1 VTQIITFY
9 SFKGGVGRTMALVNT
24 AHALAKQG
32 ARVLM
37 VDFDLEAPGMT
48 HFFGKAVR
56 RRRKGVAR
64 DALDLLLEA
73 KHSYQEI
80 AKGGNP
86 LAAPLTLDDYTVHLK
101 LPPSVSSPESP
112 YLDGRVDLLPATLEP
127 RPEGG
132 SAGGKLSTD
141 YLDRIAALDLAGIF
155 GPEGPGHLFGKH
167 VGDYFRLTRFRAP
180 GDLVF
185 ALRDP
190 VYGAYDFVLV
200 DSRTGLNEIS
210 GLCIGPLCDS
220 LVVCTGLNEQNVAGT
235 RYFLERTGLL
245 DKKNGKP
252 YLVVVGPVPPW
263 RSAESAARIA
273 AIRKSL
279 AAEKVFEI
287 PYHPTAALV
296 ERVFVFDEPAEPI
309 AASFEA
315 LGERMAETRLEALRA
330 LGETLSQL
338 ERPRGPDSSELLR
351 LWQSLGATIPG
362 SYRLMAGA
370 QKRLGAFA
378 RPPFPTLL
386 QSTLLLSSRNIR
398 SEVEL
403 LALAVGVAVHRRP
416 SLTLTERVVRLLDVP
431 PRGEE
436 RERLLASIAFFF
448 SRLQGARGGK
458 LFSEHLTEAD
468 RRQLAKVMSG
478 ESASGWVGLALRH
491 VCGGSWSDTEIEK
504 AAGNLESAFYQ
515 SGYSRLFWPFKEGPP
530 KLNFVD
536 LWRANYMDVGLP
548 ANSTA
553 QVLVS
558 ALESEPAWG
567 ETKRALSPR
576 DVWDSYRWN
585 YEERGPPG
593 FSMVLA
599 AAAVIAAVEGS
610 AAVKSV
616 LACLEAGRLIHGY
629 AWRVLV
635 NWKRLQPVL
644 HCAAFKQFM
653 AEEDAAIEEVERN
666 FDRGVWPL

>member
-370 QKRLGAFA
+370 QKRLGGVVLL
-378 RPPFPTLL
+378 PPFPTLL
-386 QSTLLLSSRNIR
+386 QSTLLLSRRSR
-398 SEVEL
+398 SELESL
-403 LALAVGVAVHRRP
+403 SLAVGVAIHRHP
-416 SLTLTERVVRLLDVP
+416 SLALTERVVSLLDLP
-431 PRGEE
+431 LGGEE
-436 RERLLASIAFFF
+436 RERLLANMAFFF
-448 SRLQGARGGK
+448 FRLQGARGGK
-458 LFSEHLTEAD
+458 LFNEHLAEAD

-478 ESASGWVGLALRH
+478 ESANGWVGLALRH
-491 VCGGSWSDTEIEK
+491 VSGGSWSDAEIEK
-504 AAGNLESAFYQ
+504 AAAKLDQRGQ
-515 SGYSRLFWPFKEGPP
+515 SRPFWPFKEGRPS
-530 KLNFVD
+530 KLSFVD
-536 LWRANYMDVGLP
+536 LWRANYMDAGLP
-548 ANSTA
+548 VHNTA
-553 QVLVS
+553 KVLVS
-558 ALESEPAWG
+558 ALESESAWG
-567 ETKRALSPR
+567 ETKRWLSPR
-576 DVWDSYRWN
+576 DVWDSYGWD
-585 YEERGPPG
+585 YGEPGPPG

-599 AAAVIAAVEGS
+599 AAAVIASAEGS

-616 LACLEAGRLIHGY
+616 LACLEAGRTIHGY

-644 HCAAFKQFM
+644 DCAAFKQFM